1 MNAAAEQFLYDGK
14 PVECRQFGN
23 GHINRSFLVK
33 TDTGRRYVLQSLSTL
48 AFHDIPGLMR
58 NATAVSEHIRKKTG
72 DPRSSL
78 KYVPASTGEYWYQGE
93 TGEYWRSY
101 EFVENTV
108 SPDAPG
114 SMEDFYGSAIAFGR
128 FQDLLS
134 DFPAE
139 TLCET
144 IPDFHNTPD
153 RYRQFHEKI
162 AADPFGRCRSVENE
176 IAFALERE
184 KKAGELQRMRES
196 GALPLRVTHNDTKL
210 TNVLFDSE
218 TGKPVCVIDLD
229 TVMPGLSAL
238 DFGDAI
244 RFGASTG
251 AEDEPDLSA
260 VGLDTEKFRVF
271 TEGFIS
277 SCPALT
283 DAEIDSLLLGAWTIT
298 LEQGVR
304 FLDDYINGDVYYA
317 TSYPGQNLNRT
328 GTQFKL
334 VSEMEKHWDEL
345 ARVIREEADKAKRS

>member
-1 MNAAAEQFLYDGK
+1 MIMLEAAEKFSYSGT
-14 PVECRQFGN
+14 PVECRIFGN

-33 TDTGRRYVLQSLSTL
+33 TDAGKRYVLQSLSTL
-48 AFHDIPGLMR
+48 AFHDIPGLMD
-58 NATAVSEHIRKKTG
+58 NAIAVSSYIRNKTG

-78 KYVPASTGEYWYQGE
+78 RFVPAADGKYYFLDGN
-93 TGEYWRSY
+93 GEYWRSY
-101 EFVENTV
+101 EFVEDTF

-114 SMEDFYGSAIAFGR
+114 TIEDFYNSAVAFGT
-128 FQDLLS
+128 FQNLLS
-134 DFPAE
+134 DFPAD

-153 RYRQFHEKI
+153 RYRKFHEKI
-162 AADPFGRCRSVENE
+162 NADPLGRVKEVADE
-176 IAFALERE
+176 IGFALERE
-184 KKAGELQRMRES
+184 EDAGKLQKMRES
-196 GALPLRVTHNDTKL
+196 GELPLRVSHNDTKL
-210 TNVLFDSE
+210 TNVLFDSK

-251 AEDEPDLSA
+251 AEDEKDLSK
-260 VGLDTEKFRVF
+260 VCIDLDKFAAFVK
-271 TEGFIS
+271 GFIR

-283 DAEIDSLLLGAWTIT
+283 DTEIRSLALGAKTIT

-317 TSYPGQNLNRT
+317 TSYPGQNLDRAR
-328 GTQFKL
+328 TQFRL
-334 VSEMEKHWDEL
+334 VSEMEKHWDEMQGIINQTL
-345 ARVIREEADKAKRS
+345 REL

>member
-1 MNAAAEQFLYDGK
+1 MVEAARMFLYNGT
-14 PVECRQFGN
+14 PVECRAFGN
-23 GHINRSFLVK
+23 GHINRSFLVE
-33 TDTGRRYVLQSLSTL
+33 TDAGKRYVLQSLSTQ
-48 AFHDIPGLMR
+48 AFHDIPGLMD
-58 NATAVSEHIRKKTG
+58 NTIAVSSYIRNKTG

-78 KYVPASTGEYWYQGE
+78 IFVPAADGKYYYLDSN
-93 TGEYWRSY
+93 GEYWRSY
-101 EFVENTV
+101 EFVEDTF

-114 SMEDFYGSAIAFGR
+114 TMEDFYNSAVAFGT
-128 FQDLLS
+128 FQNLLS

-153 RYRQFHEKI
+153 RYRKFHEKI
-162 AADPFGRCRSVENE
+162 DADPLGRVKEVAEE
-176 IAFALERE
+176 IRFALERE
-184 KKAGELQRMRES
+184 EDAGRLQRMRES
-196 GALPLRVTHNDTKL
+196 GELPLRVTHNDTKL
-210 TNVLFDSE
+210 TNVLFDKE

-251 AEDEPDLSA
+251 AEDEKDLSK
-260 VGLDTEKFRVF
+260 VNIDLDKFRAF
-271 TEGFIS
+271 AKGFIS

-283 DAEIDSLLLGAWTIT
+283 DAEINALVLGAKTIT

-317 TSYPGQNLNRT
+317 TSYPGQNLYRT
-328 GTQFKL
+328 RTQFRL

-345 ARVIREEADKAKRS
+345 QEIIKETLSEL